1 MLYSTFLF
9 YTERDKEKAL
19 FLLRNTVLDAILRSG
34 GSISHHH
41 GIGTM
46 LGKELKE
53 YKGETYKLIRLIK
66 ENVDPQNIIN
76 SGILY
81 D

>member
-1 MLYSTFLF
+1 M
-9 YTERDKEKAL
+9 
-19 FLLRNTVLDAILRSG
+19 LDAILRSG